1 MNLFDEVLKHFF
13 GIRKIGDDAILHG
26 SHGCDVRR
34 RSSEH
39 LLCLCTDSNNDFA
52 AATRFVLD
60 GNDGGFVEY
69 DSARLD
75 VNQGIGGAKIDR
87 QVIGKMT
94 AEVFQHGVRSCSEV
108 CGKDVAERN

>member
-1 MNLFDEVLKHFF
+1 MNFVDEVLKHFL

-39 LLCLCTDSNNDFA
+39 LLRLYTDSNNDLA
-52 AATRFVLD
+52 AATRFVLHGD
-60 GNDGGFVEY
+60 DGGFVEY

-75 VNQGIGGAKIDR
+75 VNQGIGGAQVDR
-87 QVIGKMT
+87 QVTGKMT
-94 AEVFQHGVRSCSEV
+94 AEVLQHGV
-108 CGKDVAERN
+108 